1 MNEFTTLR
9 EILPL
14 LLPLVFIQLLLI
26 IVALRDLSRQPVTRG
41 PRWMW
46 VLIII
51 FINLI
56 GPIAYFVLGREE
68 G

>member
-1 MNEFTTLR
+1 MNEFNTFG
-9 EILPL
+9 EWLPL
-14 LLPLVFIQLLLI
+14 LLPLILIQLALI
-26 IVALRDLSRQPVTRG
+26 TVALWDLSRQPALRG

-46 VLIII
+46 VLIIV
-51 FINLI
+51 FINLV

>member
-1 MNEFTTLR
+1 MNEFTTFR

>member
-1 MNEFTTLR
+1 MNEFTTFR

-26 IVALRDLSRQPVTRG
+26 VVALRDLARQPVTRG